1 MGSKVT
7 LGSKEYFPK
16 IGKISFEGSDSK
28 NPLAFKYYDENKK
41 VAGKTMKEY
50 FRFAMAYWHTL
61 CGTGG
66 DPFGPGTKNFPWSKG
81 SDILSR

>member
-1 MGSKVT
+1 MSTKVT

-66 DPFGPGTKNFPWSKG
+66 DPFGPGTKNS
-81 SDILSR
+81 